1 MKKLVFT
8 KKKKTRKFSNQ
19 KRQVLNPPRQRLAAS
34 APRPARLVVC
44 AGTMS
49 SNDFKV
55 GSTIELDG
63 APWRIVGEDF
73 LSFFFFWKIATDDDG
88 DG

>member
-1 MKKLVFT
+1 
-8 KKKKTRKFSNQ
+8 
-19 KRQVLNPPRQRLAAS
+19 
-34 APRPARLVVC
+34 
-44 AGTMS
+44 MS